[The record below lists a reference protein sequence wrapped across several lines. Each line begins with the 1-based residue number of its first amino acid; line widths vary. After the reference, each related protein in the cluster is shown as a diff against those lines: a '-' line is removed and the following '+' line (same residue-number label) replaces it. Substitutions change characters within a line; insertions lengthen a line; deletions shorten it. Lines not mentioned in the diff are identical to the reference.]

1 MLMAEFGF
9 SQLVDLFLH
18 LDKHLNDWATTLGPW
33 LYVVVFAIIFCET
46 GLVVTPFLPG
56 DSLLFALGALAAT
69 DGSPIDVRFL
79 IVLLIIAAILGD
91 AVNYAVGKYLGPKV
105 FRWENSWLLNKN
117 HLLYAQD
124 FYERW
129 GSWTIFL
136 CRFAPIVRTFG
147 PFVAGIGN
155 MQYRKFALFNVTGAI
170 AWVAS
175 MTLVGYWFGNLD
187 VVKKNFSLV
196 IIGIVIISVLPMFIM
211 VIAEWRRA
219 KKRKHNQVQSASN
232 QNG

>member
-1 MLMAEFGF
+1 MLLADFSF
-9 SQLVDLFLH
+9 SQLIDQFLH
-18 LDKHLNDWATTLGPW
+18 LNKYLNDWATMLGPW

-69 DGSPIDVRFL
+69 DGSPIDVWFL

-105 FRWENSWLLNKN
+105 FRMENSWLLNKK

-175 MTLVGYWFGNLD
+175 MTLVGYWFGNLEM
-187 VVKKNFSLV
+187 VKKNFSLV
-196 IIGIVIISVLPMFIM
+196 IIGIVIISVLPMFFM
-211 VIAEWRRA
+211 VIAEWQRA
-219 KKRKHNQVQSASN
+219 KQKKPQV
-232 QNG
+232 

>member
-1 MLMAEFGF
+1 MLLADFDF
-9 SQLVDLFLH
+9 SQLIDLFLH

-46 GLVVTPFLPG
+46 GLVVTPILPG

-69 DGSPIDVRFL
+69 SGSPIDITFI
-79 IVLLIIAAILGD
+79 IVLMIIAAILGD
-91 AVNYAVGKYLGPKV
+91 AVNYAVGHYLGPKV
-105 FRWENSWLLNKN
+105 FRWEKSWLLNKK

-147 PFVAGIGN
+147 PFVAGIGR
-155 MQYRKFALFNVTGAI
+155 MQYRKFAVFNITGAI
-170 AWVAS
+170 SWVAS
-175 MTLVGYWFGNLD
+175 MTLIGYGFGNLEI
-187 VVKKNFSLV
+187 VKNNFSFV
-196 IIGIVIISVLPMFIM
+196 IIGIVIISVLPMVFM
-211 VIAEWRRA
+211 VISEWRRA
-219 KKRKHNQVQSASN
+219 RILKSQEPVASS

>member
-1 MLMAEFGF
+1 MLLADFGF
-9 SQLVDLFLH
+9 PQLVDLFLH
-18 LDKHLNDWATTLGPW
+18 LDKHLNEWATTLGPW

-69 DGSPIDVRFL
+69 DGSPLDVRL
-79 IVLLIIAAILGD
+79 LVVLLIIAAILGD
-91 AVNYAVGKYLGPKV
+91 AVNYAVGKFLGPKV
-105 FRWENSWLLNKN
+105 FRWENSWLLNKK

-155 MQYRKFALFNVTGAI
+155 MQYRKFAVFNITGGI
-170 AWVAS
+170 AWVTS
-175 MTLVGYWFGNLD
+175 MTLAGYLFGNLKQ
-187 VVKKNFSLV
+187 VKENFFFVLV
-196 IIGIVIISVLPMFIM
+196 AIILISVLPMVFMAIS
-211 VIAEWRRA
+211 EWRRA
-219 KKRKHNQVQSASN
+219 RAMKNQQPTATTQSE
-232 QNG
+232 